1 MKFRAWDLKE
11 KKYINPYEVFISG
24 EGNIHAYE
32 THGPP
37 DNNDFIIELQTP
49 YKDKKGNKI
58 YENDILLFSGLYY
71 QVHFSDHSFIATC
84 PNYNRYHW
92 PKFENFK
99 LDCLCSEL
107 VGNVHENINLL
118 K

>member
-11 KKYINPYEVFISG
+11 KKYIDSCDIFISG
-24 EGNIHAYE
+24 EGNIYVYE
-32 THGPP
+32 SLNLPS
-37 DNNDFIIELQTP
+37 NYDFIIELQTP
-49 YKDKKGNKI
+49 YKDRKGNKI

-71 QVHFSDHSFIATC
+71 QVHFDDHSFTAKC

-99 LDCLCSEL
+99 MNCLCSEL
-107 VGNVHENINLL
+107 AGNVHENIDLL
-118 K
+118 Q